1 MLAETANRR
10 AVVLLALGSVAG
22 ICLGIFSALRGSEAI
37 LHELPNRLP
46 KDAIAVVNGKKIST
60 DEYYRAVAMLAS
72 DKRTALTDADRVH
85 VLNRLIEEELLIQ
98 GAISHGLVETDRAVR
113 KAMTQAM
120 LAAIVT
126 DSASARP
133 TEEELR
139 AFCEKNRS
147 VFSHSEVRGAGQP
160 LRTRL
165 PAFEQIQ
172 NQLEELYLQQAKDTA
187 LSEYL
192 AWLRDEAEI
201 TFAPKEGL

>member
-1 MLAETANRR
+1 MTAETANRR
-10 AVVLLALGSVAG
+10 AVVLLALGSVVG
-22 ICLGIFSALRGSEAI
+22 ICLGVLSALRGDQAI
-37 LHELPNRLP
+37 FHELPNGLP

-60 DEYYRAVAMLAS
+60 DEYHRAVAMLAS
-72 DKRTALTDADRVH
+72 DKRSALTEADRVH

-98 GAISHGLVETDRAVR
+98 GAITHGLVETDRAVR
-113 KAMTQAM
+113 KAITQAM

-139 AFCEKNRS
+139 ALYQKNAG
-147 VFSHSEVRGAGQP
+147 VFSQVRGAGQP
-160 LRTRL
+160 LRTQL

-187 LSEYL
+187 LGEYL

-201 TFAPKEGL
+201 TFAPKEEL